1 MYTFANQEGYTMSV
15 EEISDIW
22 AKDAKIDDTNLAA
35 SAKQIPELHNKYYTM
50 YYKEALRV
58 KKLKYDYKELELAK
72 REWLDGSMAEEDL
85 KDLGWKPNP
94 KKIIRADMDRCIQGD
109 KDIIRLSLRI
119 DYHSANANYL
129 EDIIKT
135 IHSRNFIIKSMI
147 DVLKFQHGEY

>member
-1 MYTFANQEGYTMSV
+1 MSTDDIS
-15 EEISDIW
+15 EIWS
-22 AKDAKIDDTNLAA
+22 KDAKIDEANLVAE
-35 SAKQIPELHNKYYTM
+35 SKKIPELHNKYYTM

-58 KKLKYDYKELELAK
+58 KKLRYDYKELELAK

-85 KDLGWKPNP
+85 KERGWKPSQR
-94 KKIIRADMDRCIQGD
+94 KVLRTDIDKYLQADP
-109 KDIIRLSLRI
+109 DIIRLSLKI
-119 DYHSANANYL
+119 DYHTANADFL

>member
-1 MYTFANQEGYTMSV
+1 MSTDDIS
-15 EEISDIW
+15 EIWS
-22 AKDAKIDDTNLAA
+22 KDAKIDEANLV
-35 SAKQIPELHNKYYTM
+35 SESKKIPELHNKYYTM

-58 KKLKYDYKELELAK
+58 KKLRYDYKELELAK

-85 KDLGWKPNP
+85 KERGWKPYQRKVLRND
-94 KKIIRADMDRCIQGD
+94 IDRYLQADA
-109 KDIIRLSLRI
+109 DIIRLSLKI
-119 DYHSANANYL
+119 DYHTARADFL